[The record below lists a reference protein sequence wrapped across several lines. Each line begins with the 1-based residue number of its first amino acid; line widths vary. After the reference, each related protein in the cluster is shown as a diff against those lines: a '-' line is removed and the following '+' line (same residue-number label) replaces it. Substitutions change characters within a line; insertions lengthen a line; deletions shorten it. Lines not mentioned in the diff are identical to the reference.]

1 MSIRR
6 IEIPEDY
13 YDREHLEWLRE
24 HDYAAYLRMRDN
36 IIESYLCSEY

>member
-6 IEIPEDY
+6 VEIPEDC
-13 YDREHLEWLRE
+13 YDREKLEWLKE

-36 IIESYLCSEY
+36 IIEAYLCREY